1 MLAPEPGTTPGLV
14 PASWPT
20 PGPAPDSWPFLDLP
34 APGPS
39 VSRQPLPRQLFS
51 AIPPS
56 REVGYSWPSPLK
68 PHQSHRMAARQLP
81 SVEEIEGEYSYP
93 QPQGTSEETPT
104 RGTQVDEL
112 SETRGKHLGST
123 FKRAK
128 TTASLAAATAAAYA
142 AAATSAAREAKAAAK
157 ALKDASATKPTTTEL
172 SEPSGGFSDSL
183 ATGPSPVTTFSM
195 VIDEAEEQEES
206 HPYFVKSSPL
216 YTSPSL
222 ARPTLSQSM
231 ILGIQAVSPEDK
243 KKAVQYS
250 FGHIAQMPVSQD
262 SLKAEFAKLSAN
274 LKQSLTHLVKVKDTS
289 RFETMMESLEEKFKN
304 LQKSRLQE
312 EELERIWGTQ
322 IDTMKS
328 QYMVLDRAIGRLQN
342 RLEDFKSFQTQI
354 DRLTQEKVDKITME
368 QELKEKAEKSALASK
383 ANRTDLDLIATEMNE
398 MVQSVLFKLS
408 THEADWKKALKQVK
422 KDLATK
428 LVSNDLEGIK
438 KEIQELW
445 HVVLKL
451 VVDSLRFDPDRAA
464 GFRKKLFER
473 VKCISCD
480 RPVTMMT
487 SPQLITIR
495 KTSRLRPAS
504 ANGYEYLEQQML
516 REQKLQLQ
524 GMDPLSTQ
532 QDWGDGPR
540 NTATRQ
546 KTYNMTTLYPY
557 GDPEELDYDSAE
569 VDILGV
575 DGILYR
581 GRMTPPTGTQP
592 PAGEKELTAVKIP
605 CPPRA
610 QTPIDRVRPSAVH
623 PPPSFP
629 GYRTS
634 DSSTSRPV
642 STMMARPPSLL
653 PLLPLVIPPR
663 GEPQQAPVPLRHQ
676 KSVPP
681 EPRTSTKSTEESIN
695 LNGSK

>member
-112 SETRGKHLGST
+112 SETR
-123 FKRAK
+123 
-128 TTASLAAATAAAYA
+128 
-142 AAATSAAREAKAAAK
+142 
-157 ALKDASATKPTTTEL
+157 
-172 SEPSGGFSDSL
+172 
-183 ATGPSPVTTFSM
+183 
-195 VIDEAEEQEES
+195 
-206 HPYFVKSSPL
+206 
-216 YTSPSL
+216 
-222 ARPTLSQSM
+222 
-231 ILGIQAVSPEDK
+231 
-243 KKAVQYS
+243 
-250 FGHIAQMPVSQD
+250 
-262 SLKAEFAKLSAN
+262 
-274 LKQSLTHLVKVKDTS
+274 VKVKDTS